1 MATLKEI
8 LKDAYKD
15 DMTLE
20 EVEAALNDVTLPED
34 NSAEV
39 ERLKNALTK
48 SNGEAADYKRQ
59 LRDKMSEEEQKA
71 KDAQDAQIEL
81 QHKYEA
87 LLHEN
92 EVSKFTANYI
102 SLGYDEKLAAE
113 TAEALSNGDTAKVFE
128 NQKKHL
134 TKVEQAARANALKE
148 TPKPIKD
155 GDSSTMTKEKL
166 QAMSP
171 GDRYKFSVENPT
183 EYRNLYVSESA
194 NES

>member
-15 DMTLE
+15 GMTLE
-20 EVEAALNDVTLPED
+20 EIEAALGDVTLPED

-59 LRDKMSEEEQKA
+59 LRDKMSDEEKRA
-71 KDAQDAQIEL
+71 KEAQDAQIEL
-81 QHKYEA
+81 QQKYEA

-92 EVSKFTANYI
+92 EVSKYTANYI
-102 SLGYDEKLAAE
+102 ALGYDEKLAAE
-113 TAEALSNGDTAKVFE
+113 TAEALSTGDTAKVFE
-128 NQKKHL
+128 NQRKHL

-148 TPKPIKD
+148 TPKPTKD
-155 GDSSTMTKEKL
+155 GDSTTMTKEKL
-166 QAMSP
+166 RAMSP
-171 GDRYKFSVENPT
+171 SDRYKYSVENPT
-183 EYRNLYVSESA
+183 EYRSLYVSETA